1 MRNTV
6 LLALGFSAALVLG
19 AAAAT
24 LDVKPGLW
32 EVTAQ
37 GETSGMPPIPPQMLA
52 QMTPQQREQA
62 MAAMGRMNQPHVTR
76 ACVTQKML
84 DRGMT
89 FDRPSN
95 NQCAQTV
102 TGSTS
107 HSLDV
112 KVVCTGE
119 AQQKTTGTMHMD
131 ANGRESF
138 FGAFNMVSTDGASTM
153 TMKRT
158 LQGKWLGSD
167 CGDVKPHEE

>member
-1 MRNTV
+1 MRNTA
-6 LLALGFSAALVLG
+6 LLALGFSAALVMG
-19 AAAAT
+19 VAAAT

-32 EVTAQ
+32 EVTTQ
-37 GETSGMPPIPPQMLA
+37 GETTGLPPIPPQMLA
-52 QMTPQQREQA
+52 QMSPQQREQA
-62 MAAMGRMNQPHVTR
+62 MAAMGRMNQPHVSR
-76 ACVTQKML
+76 ACVTQKLL

-89 FDRPSN
+89 FDRPGN

-102 TGSTS
+102 TGRYL

-112 KVVCTGE
+112 NVVCTGE
-119 AQQKTTGTMHMD
+119 GATEDHRHD
-131 ANGRESF
+131 AYGCERPGGFS
-138 FGAFNMVSTDGASTM
+138 GAFNMVSTDGANTM